1 MRLRVMA
8 WNVHGFRGGTAQ
20 AVEAVAAVE
29 PDIILLNETRYSGF
43 RLRRFAGRLQMQAA
57 SGLHG
62 LRRIPN
68 AILAR
73 PPWRVVRS
81 ETMAFPRARRTTRRG
96 AVIAMVGRAGT
107 RVSAVAVH
115 LGLAE
120 GERLE
125 DVRVLSDR
133 LAGRD
138 PVVIGGDLNE
148 GPDGRAVRWIG
159 GRFWDAFERAGQGE
173 GTTFPA
179 SEPRARI
186 DYLFVSQ
193 GVSVDTV
200 RVGGPGF
207 SDRSDHLP
215 VIADLVLGEMT

>member
-20 AVEAVAAVE
+20 AAEAVAAVE
-29 PDIILLNETRYSGF
+29 PDILLLNETRYLGF
-43 RLRRFAGRLQMQAA
+43 RLRRFAHRTHMQAA

-68 AILAR
+68 AVLAR

-81 ETMAFPRARRTTRRG
+81 ETLAFPRARRTIRRG

-107 RVSAVAVH
+107 RLSATALH
-115 LGLAE
+115 LGLSE

-125 DVRVLSDR
+125 DARVLTDR

-138 PVVIGGDLNE
+138 HVVLGGDFNE
-148 GPDGRAVRWIG
+148 GPDGRAVGWIG
-159 GRFWDAFERAGQGE
+159 ERFWDAFESAGQGE
-173 GTTFPA
+173 GATFPA
-179 SEPRARI
+179 SDPRTRI

-193 GVSVDTV
+193 GVSVETV

-207 SDRSDHLP
+207 SERSDHLP
-215 VIADLVLGEMT
+215 VVADLLIGETS